1 MPFWCYMHIWKERGH
16 LTTCGSSIKYGDQIH
31 SLLEALHLLAEV
43 LVSHCRGH
51 QKGSTVVAQGN
62 QGADQS

>member
-16 LTTCGSSIKYGDQIH
+16 LTSIKYGDQIH

-43 LVSHCRGH
+43 LVSHCKGH

-62 QGADQS
+62 QGANQS